1 MPTMREILGNKT
13 PGVWHVAPDATVY
26 EALEL
31 MAKKDVGALP
41 VVEGETIVGIF
52 SERDYARNVVLKGK
66 SSRNTPV
73 RDLMIRQVLYVRP
86 DQTVDDA
93 MALMTEKRVRHL
105 PVLEGGK
112 LIGIVSIGD
121 LVRRIITEKQ
131 HTIDLL
137 ENYIKGEL

>member
-1 MPTMREILGNKT
+1 MPTMREILGSKT
-13 PGVWHVAPDATVY
+13 PGVWRVAPDATVY

-31 MAKKDVGALP
+31 MARQNVGALP
-41 VVEGETIVGIF
+41 VVDGEKIVGIF

-66 SSRNTPV
+66 SSRETPV
-73 RDLMIRQVLYVRP
+73 RELMVRHVLFVRP
-86 DQTVDDA
+86 EQTVDDA

-105 PVLEGGK
+105 PVLEDGK